1 MNRDVPFYVV
11 KDEQTLKGLPQ
22 FLHGLGFQYTAHED
36 EFDKTGNP
44 LFRLYYDKYPNK
56 DHAWG
61 VEKRGIVVVRR
72 KDFVPQVKD
81 AIQAEIKRYEAE
93 YAA

>member
-1 MNRDVPFYVV
+1 
-11 KDEQTLKGLPQ
+11 
-22 FLHGLGFQYTAHED
+22 
-36 EFDKTGNP
+36 
-44 LFRLYYDKYPNK
+44 
-56 DHAWG
+56 

-72 KDFVPQVKD
+72 KEWVQQVKD